1 MENLNAQELLQT
13 IKENGNPD
21 KAPLHKK
28 YHKSELIFYG
38 WDTPDLRKLA
48 VSAAG
53 QIKDNDT
60 LFIFAAFLWASEIW
74 EARMLCEYILA
85 KRLDLF
91 MEEDFTRF
99 YKWLRDCDGWAV
111 TDMLAYP
118 VLGEYLRRFPQFVPQ
133 VDRWKRTII
142 CGCAGPDWFALLPPS
157 GTKNP
162 GRKIWNRF
170 FAIILRKKIFL
181 SARPSAG
188 CCANGVGCTRSGCCN
203 FVNGTKIKWPRS
215 AIARPYEILKNN
227 IFSDSA
233 KHREALH

>member
-133 VDRWKRTII
+133 VDRWKEDDHLWVRR
-142 CGCAGPDWFALLPPS
+142 AGLV
-157 GTKNP
+157 
-162 GRKIWNRF
+162 RF
-170 FAIILRKKIFL
+170 ITSVRHKEPWPENMEPILRYHLEEKDFFIRKAIGWVLREWSRLHPQRVLQVCERHKNKMAAL
-181 SARPSAG
+181 S
-188 CCANGVGCTRSGCCN
+188 
-203 FVNGTKIKWPRS
+203 
-215 AIARPYEILKNN
+215 Y
-227 IFSDSA
+227 
-233 KHREALH
+233 REALRNIKK